1 MNTKKGENLEAS
13 FICAGNRTQK
23 CDLWALGFSDFFR
36 LQLKGRASLDDV
48 SYDFTY
54 KKFRFVTVKMY
65 LDMLHSIDCEDIA
78 LDVLVELLKFL
89 RCDGMQGQ
97 FCFCLTV
104 AFNL

>member
-1 MNTKKGENLEAS
+1 MDELEAS
-13 FICAGNRTQK
+13 FICADNRTQK

-36 LQLKGRASLDDV
+36 LQLKGRASLGDV
-48 SYDFTY
+48 DYDFTY

-65 LDMLHSIDCEDIA
+65 LDLLHSIDCEDIA

-97 FCFCLTV
+97 YYSSQ
-104 AFNL
+104 N